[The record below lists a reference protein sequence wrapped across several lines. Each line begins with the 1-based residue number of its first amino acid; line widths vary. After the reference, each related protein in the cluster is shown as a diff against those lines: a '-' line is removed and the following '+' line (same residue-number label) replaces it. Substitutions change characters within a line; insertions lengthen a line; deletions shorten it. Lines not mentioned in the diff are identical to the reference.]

1 MSRIFKIH
9 THLPS
14 LTRHFKRSYVSWLF
28 CPGHIN
34 YKGKKKKTQQ
44 THSNHKPKTNHTPYL
59 VKYSVSSKFLG
70 THSSCM
76 HTFLK
81 HLVTQCESQVRKLK
95 IQFSIFKE
103 LPAAAP
109 CLDFSRSRHLS
120 ASLALTLLQLG
131 IPTEHKASL
140 LTCNDLSLASQLLT
154 TLIPTQNPNHVHKS
168 WTGREEEAVCTQ
180 WNTHKLNLSL
190 QIMLSY

>member
-1 MSRIFKIH
+1 MN
-9 THLPS
+9 LPS

-34 YKGKKKKTQQ
+34 YKEKKTNKPTQ
-44 THSNHKPKTNHTPYL
+44 TTNQKQTTKHTPYV
-59 VKYSVSSKFLG
+59 VKYTVSSKFLG

-81 HLVTQCESQVRKLK
+81 HLVTQCESQVK

-131 IPTEHKASL
+131 IPTEHIASL

-154 TLIPTQNPNHVHKS
+154 TLIPTQKLNHVHKS
-168 WTGREEEAVCTQ
+168 WTQRDKETVCTR
-180 WNTHKLNLSL
+180 WNTHKLS
-190 QIMLSY
+190 IYPCK